1 MDLVGQKKDIH
12 NYIMNKKKYKLRQIL
27 ELLKLSL
34 AIDDEEVL
42 RATVESII
50 EIIEDEII

>member
-1 MDLVGQKKDIH
+1 
-12 NYIMNKKKYKLRQIL
+12 MNKKKYKLRQIL

-50 EIIEDEII
+50 EMIEDEII

>member
-1 MDLVGQKKDIH
+1 MGLVGQKKDIH
-12 NYIMNKKKYKLRQIL
+12 NNVMNKKKYKLHQIL

-34 AIDDEEVL
+34 EINDNEIL

-50 EIIEDEII
+50 EMLEDEVI